1 MAKVRAGKRGQ
12 ALSGFSS
19 NMSISPL
26 AHSARFVV
34 ARRLAA
40 LALSAPFVAA
50 QADDGKTVV
59 VTGTRFAEAAEALPV
74 GATVI
79 TAQDLRRAGVTNVN
93 EALMRLAG
101 VPGRLDLAGGG
112 EYSLDLRGFGSTADS
127 NQVVVIDGQRISEAD
142 LGGTRLSGIAIDSIE
157 RIEILRGS
165 GAVLYGEGATAGVIV
180 ITTKSGAARSG
191 GSMMAAGG
199 SDRLRELRADG
210 TLVSGGFALDAAAS
224 RRLGD
229 GHREN
234 AAFDSSAAT
243 LGLKWRHDTMSV
255 AFRHADDRLD
265 SGLPGSLTA
274 DQFATDPRQASTPSD
289 RTSLHNQRTTL
300 QAALALDGGWSLAL
314 DGGWRSKAAR
324 STYLSYGGAYDY
336 DVDARL
342 WSARARHAGRFGL
355 GSNTFA
361 IGVDD
366 NRWEREVLGP
376 YGSMADQT
384 NRGVFARD
392 ELVLA
397 GGTRLVAG
405 YRREAL
411 RKSVRTAFTAD
422 TLDRDLDAWELAVLQ
437 PLSAQWQAYARV
449 GRSFRL
455 ASVDEF
461 SFTSPGTVLSPQTSH
476 DGELGLRWRQGG
488 SAAELR
494 LFRNALTDEIGYDPA
509 AAGPFGPGA
518 NVNYDRTQRQG
529 LEFEGQHALSP
540 AWTLRAA
547 AAWRQSRFVA
557 GPSDGRDIPLAVPR
571 NASIGVA
578 WQPAKG
584 HTLDAW
590 LRASAAQSVDFANS
604 CRLPGAATVDARYA
618 LRIQPVEVSAAVSNL
633 FDRRYAT
640 QAFACTADGRASSVY
655 PEPGRTVSVSARW
668 LF

>member
-1 MAKVRAGKRGQ
+1 MT
-12 ALSGFSS
+12 ALSLLPRCAAAAAHC
-19 NMSISPL
+19 SPRLL
-26 AHSARFVV
+26 AIAAAVV
-34 ARRLAA
+34 VLPA
-40 LALSAPFVAA
+40 VA
-50 QADDGKTVV
+50 QTPSVV
-59 VTGTRFAEAAEALPV
+59 VTGTRFAEAADALPF

-79 TAQDLRRAGVTNVN
+79 TAQELRRAGVTSVN

-101 VPGRLDLAGGG
+101 VPGRLDLTGGG
-112 EYSLDLRGFGSTADS
+112 EYTLDLRGFGSTADV
-127 NQVVVIDGQRISEAD
+127 NQVVVVDGQRISEAD
-142 LGGTRLSGIAIDSIE
+142 LSGTRLSGIAIDSIE

-191 GSMMAAGG
+191 GSVVATGG
-199 SDRLRELRADG
+199 SDGLRELRADG
-210 TLVSGGFALDAAAS
+210 TLVSGGLTLDAAAS

-234 AAFDSSAAT
+234 AAYDSSAAT
-243 LGLKWRHDTMSV
+243 LGLKWQHDGLSLAV
-255 AFRHADDRLD
+255 RHADDRLD

-274 DQFATDPRQASTPSD
+274 DQFATDPWQASTPGD
-289 RTSLHNQRTTL
+289 RASLHNQRTTL
-300 QAALALDGGWSLAL
+300 QAALALTGGWSLAL
-314 DGGWRSKAAR
+314 DGGWRDKASR
-324 STYLSYGGAYDY
+324 SIYASYGGTYDY
-336 DVDARL
+336 DVDASQ
-342 WSARARHAGRFGL
+342 WSVRARHVGRFDL

-361 IGVDD
+361 FGVDD
-366 NRWEREVLGP
+366 NRWEREVLGAF
-376 YGSMADQT
+376 GSMADQT
-384 NRGVFARD
+384 NRGVFVRD
-392 ELVLA
+392 ELVLS

-411 RKSVRTAFTAD
+411 RKSVSTAFSAD

-437 PLSAQWQAYARV
+437 PLSAQWQAYARL

-461 SFTSPGTVLSPQTSH
+461 SFTSPGTVLRPQTSQ
-476 DGELGLRWRQGG
+476 DAELGLRWRQGG
-488 SAAELR
+488 STAELR

-529 LEFEGQHALSP
+529 LEFEGQHALSS

-557 GPSDGRDIPLAVPR
+557 GPYDGNNIPLAVPR
-571 NASIGVA
+571 NASIGVG
-578 WQPAKG
+578 WQPAQG

-590 LRASAAQSVDFANS
+590 LRASAAQPVNFANS

-618 LRIQPVEVSAAVSNL
+618 WRLQPVELSLAVGNL
-633 FDRRYAT
+633 FDHQYAT
-640 QAFACTADGRASSVY
+640 QAFACTADGRASSIY
-655 PEPGRTVSVSARW
+655 PEPGRTVSASARW
-668 LF
+668 FF